1 MHHEIEHKSTMKIH
15 IYLTGLFLFI
25 SSHLFATY
33 SFDWLKTADGN
44 QKTGTMI
51 ARDKSDNLFVAGYRT
66 TQNIYT
72 RKYDKFG
79 NLQWEKTDSSGIH
92 SIYQKP
98 AWINCDKN
106 KNVFVVGYQYAIS
119 SGWEYPSAL
128 VVLKYNTSGTLL
140 WRRTINLAYVIGSS
154 TGYSFNLKSEV
165 DDNGN
170 LFIGTAGTSPAGFV
184 LIKINAVGTT
194 QFNTTL
200 NLGGIHQF
208 ASMRLKGNKVL
219 IVGRVSINLNAA
231 VMAWDTT
238 GNLLWNN
245 FYTGNGAR
253 DVEMDGTGNVFLLT
267 SNANQVSPTSG
278 QDAVIYKLN
287 ASGVQLWKKKYDFGG
302 QEYPTRFTFVSGKL
316 SVIGYCSTTT
326 YFDWITFQTNSSGT
340 LLWGTKYNG
349 TLSNDEIPYAIA
361 AKANGEVFVTGKG
374 GPMFTQPN
382 GSSYLR
388 MVTLKYSNT
397 GTVQW
402 LDTLNIYNGWGIACT
417 LASDSSIYVLG
428 GTNMTAI
435 HYLDHN
441 GAGSCGIPTG
451 ISTSNVTDSSAK
463 FNWSPVAGAYLYHLR
478 YKTAAAAAWSTI
490 STNQTTKTIKTLSGG
505 TIYQYAVE
513 AICSNGPSGYSTTQS
528 FSTIG
533 TGYCVTG
540 GLSTAQEFLNLVWI
554 GGIVN
559 QTMSNNGY
567 ADFTNL
573 STPLQIGATINGYL
587 SGASTPWGL
596 QENYSIWIDYN
607 HDFDFAD
614 AGEQVVSFSS
624 SLGGYIGVN
633 FTIPSNAPLG
643 TTRMRVSINYGTPTG
658 PCGMYTNGET
668 EDYTVVISPPL
679 APIQYERLEN
689 SNATSKMSVYPNPSA
704 QEIHF
709 TTNDNIDGQAC
720 IRVYSTL
727 GKMLIE
733 KYTESR
739 ALFIGDLPEGYYIVS
754 VTNMDKVYTSKFVVK
769 K

>member
-1 MHHEIEHKSTMKIH
+1 MKLN
-15 IYLTGLFLFI
+15 IYLSALFI
-25 SSHLFATY
+25 LIATQLLASY
-33 SFDWLKTADGN
+33 SVDWLKTADGN
-44 QKTGTMI
+44 QKSGTMI
-51 ARDKSDNLFVAGYRT
+51 ARDKSDNLFVTGYRT

-106 KNVFVVGYQYAIS
+106 KNVFVVGYQYSIS
-119 SGWEYPSAL
+119 SGWEYPNAI
-128 VVLKYNTSGTLL
+128 VVLKYNTSGMLL
-140 WRRTINLAYVIGSS
+140 WRRTINLAYVVGSS

-170 LFIGTAGTSPAGFV
+170 LFIGSAGTSPAGFL
-184 LIKINAVGTT
+184 LIKINAAGTT

-219 IVGRVSINLNAA
+219 VVGRVSINLNAA
-231 VMAWDTT
+231 VMAWDTS
-238 GNLLWNN
+238 GNLIWNN
-245 FYTGNGAR
+245 FYSGFGAR
-253 DVEMDGTGNVFLLT
+253 DVEMDGNGNVFLLT
-267 SNANQVSPTSG
+267 SYVNQVSPTSG

-287 ASGVQLWKKKYDFGG
+287 ASGTQLWKKKYDFGG

-349 TLSNDEIPYAIA
+349 TLSNDEIPYALS

-374 GPMFTQPN
+374 GPMFTQVN

-388 MVTLKYSNT
+388 VVTLKYGNM
-397 GTVQW
+397 GAMQW
-402 LDTLNIYNGWGIACT
+402 LDTLNIYNGWGTSCT
-417 LASDSSIYVLG
+417 LASDSSLYVMG
-428 GTNMTAI
+428 GINMTAI
-435 HYLDHN
+435 HYLDHTGN
-441 GAGSCGIPTG
+441 GSCGIP
-451 ISTSNVTDSSAK
+451 SNVNTSNVTDSSAK
-463 FNWSPVAGAYLYHLR
+463 FSWTAVPGAYLYHLR
-478 YKTAAAAAWSTI
+478 YKTTAAAAWTTL
-490 STNQTTKTIKTLSGG
+490 STNQTTKTIKTLTGG
-505 TIYQYAVE
+505 TPYDYSVE
-513 AICSNGPSGYSTTQS
+513 AICNSGPSGYSSTLS
-528 FSTIG
+528 FSTLG

-540 GLSTAQEFLNLVWI
+540 GISTSQEFLNLVWI

-596 QENYSIWIDYN
+596 LENYSIWIDYN
-607 HDFDFAD
+607 HDFDFTD
-614 AGEQVVSFSS
+614 AGEHVVNFSS
-624 SLGGYIGVN
+624 DLGGYIGVN
-633 FTIPSNAPLG
+633 FTVPPNAVPG
-643 TTRMRVSINYGTPTG
+643 TTRMRVTINYGIPAG
-658 PCGMYTNGET
+658 PCGMYSNGET
-668 EDYTVVISPPL
+668 EDYTVIITPPL
-679 APIQYERLEN
+679 APIQLERTEN
-689 SNATSKMSVYPNPSA
+689 GNEINTISVYPNPAA

-709 TTNDNIDGQAC
+709 TTNENLEGPTC
-720 IRVYSTL
+720 IRVYSSL

-733 KYTESR
+733 NYTDSR
-739 ALFIGDLPEGYYIVS
+739 TLYIGDLPEGYYMVS
-754 VTNMDKVYTSKFVVK
+754 FTQMNKIYTSKLIVK